1 MPVIALINQKGGC
14 GKSTNSCHIAHW
26 LMKQG
31 HSVAVIDSDSQQS
44 VTRWLKNMGSPIQS
58 FVMGDPDEL
67 VEKIPVIAEA
77 HDFVVVDGA
86 AGITETTRCILLR
99 ADLVIVPVQPSGL
112 DLSSANDALR
122 LVKQAQSVRNGLPKV
137 KILIS
142 RAVKGTRL
150 YEEARE
156 FLKEKPLFS
165 TTIHQRQA
173 VADCFGQAAV
183 VWTLPKSKGAQEGI
197 EEFNA
202 LCSEIMEA
210 V

>member
-14 GKSTNSCHIAHW
+14 GKSTNSCHIAYW

-31 HSVAVIDSDSQQS
+31 YSVAVIDSDSQQS

-150 YEEARE
+150 YDEAIA
-156 FLKEKPLFS
+156 FLKEKPLFA
-165 TTIHQRQA
+165 TAIHQRQA

-202 LCSEIMEA
+202 LCSEILE
-210 V
+210 VV